1 MKKIILILSFLL
13 VGCDKEVDR
22 KPYIDKVNQDF
33 VNEANVLFDGK
44 AGDLKGYSSYSSN
57 TVSYKI
63 KADEF
68 KINIFFNK
76 KDKQLKEMGWK
87 YHQKYNKSYIFCRDK
102 RQLEIIA
109 PRVVVGNKELAEGS
123 VAMQLNDDWHV
134 IFYKANNTTSY
145 ICHNYK

>member
-13 VGCDKEVDR
+13 VGCDKEVER

-68 KINIFFNK
+68 KINIFLIRKISN
-76 KDKQLKEMGWK
+76 
-87 YHQKYNKSYIFCRDK
+87 
-102 RQLEIIA
+102 
-109 PRVVVGNKELAEGS
+109 
-123 VAMQLNDDWHV
+123 
-134 IFYKANNTTSY
+134 
-145 ICHNYK
+145 

>member
-1 MKKIILILSFLL
+1 MKKIILTLSFLL
-13 VGCDKEVDR
+13 VGCDKEVER

-68 KINIFFNK
+68 EINNFLNK
-76 KDKQLKEMGWK
+76 KDKQLKKWDG
-87 YHQKYNKSYIFCRDK
+87 N
-102 RQLEIIA
+102 IIKNIMKVIYFVGI
-109 PRVVVGNKELAEGS
+109 RVNLKL
-123 VAMQLNDDWHV
+123 LHR
-134 IFYKANNTTSY
+134 
-145 ICHNYK
+145 

>member
-13 VGCDKEVDR
+13 VGCDKEVER

-33 VNEANVLFDGK
+33 VNEANILFDGK

-68 KINIFFNK
+68 KINNFLNK
-76 KDKQLKEMGWK
+76 KDKQLKKMGWE
-87 YHQKYNKSYIFCRDK
+87 YYQKYNESYIFCRNK
-102 RQLEIIA
+102 SQLEIIA
-109 PRVVVGNKELAEGS
+109 PLVVVGNKELVEGS
-123 VAMQLNDDWHV
+123 VAMQLNDGWHV

>member
-1 MKKIILILSFLL
+1 MKKIVLILSVLL
-13 VGCDKEVDR
+13 VGCGEEVVE

-33 VNEANVLFDGK
+33 VNEVSILFDSK
-44 AGDLKGYSSYSSN
+44 TRDLKGYSSYSAN
-57 TVSYKI
+57 RVSYKI

-68 KINIFFNK
+68 NINNFLNK

-87 YHQKYNKSYIFCRDK
+87 YYQKYNESYIFCRNK
-102 RQLEIIA
+102 SQLEIIA
-109 PRVVVGNKELAEGS
+109 PRVFVGNRELAEGS

-134 IFYKANNTTSY
+134 IFYKDNNTTSY

>member
-1 MKKIILILSFLL
+1 
-13 VGCDKEVDR
+13 
-22 KPYIDKVNQDF
+22 
-33 VNEANVLFDGK
+33 
-44 AGDLKGYSSYSSN
+44 
-57 TVSYKI
+57 
-63 KADEF
+63 
-68 KINIFFNK
+68 
-76 KDKQLKEMGWK
+76 MGWK
-87 YHQKYNKSYIFCRDK
+87 YHQKYNESYIFCRDK